1 MSCHLTV
8 HGCDLFARVRY
19 RATQRKGELR
29 DRSSFRAPGAIYMI
43 QSLLKMVYATLK
55 LHPAPF
61 QRLCYIHGSHI
72 AQIHVVQEYSIALSF
87 SLSEGTLG

>member
-1 MSCHLTV
+1 M
-8 HGCDLFARVRY
+8 FAYVCPFPAAPKHREY
-19 RATQRKGELR
+19 KFELK
-29 DRSSFRAPGAIYMI
+29 FGAPGAIYVI
-43 QSLLKMVYATLK
+43 QSLLQMVYATLK

-72 AQIHVVQEYSIALSF
+72 AQINVVQEYSIALSF